1 MRLIRAILGAVVV
14 AALLVQPLAALAI
27 DHSRRLVHYTH
38 QRWIEGSEAPAPV
51 LAMAQGRDGFL
62 WLATGEGLFRF
73 DGINFEA
80 IRPEDRAAQDDQP
93 STVLVARNGDVWTSF
108 EGTRR
113 FAVYRQGKLNLIRA
127 PAAPDRIMA
136 LAEGSEGSIWALTA
150 EHAASVLQFYKG
162 RWRRFG
168 AAQGIP
174 RDDALSMLVATDG
187 ALWISLSSSVI
198 RLAPGAKRFEL
209 VRETPRANGT
219 ISLDPAGRIWLSEKH
234 GSYPITGVGGIGSPP
249 PLHFPYRTDAS
260 QIRGAPM
267 FDRAGNLWIAT
278 RYGGVQR
285 VALPDPSGP
294 RSQTA
299 AEARLEV
306 FRARDG
312 LSSDVTYQALED
324 REGNVWIGS
333 ENGLDKFRPA
343 TLQFE
348 PALTAPAAF
357 GDKLTEASDG
367 SVYIG
372 QSKTIYRVAPGGEPK
387 PILQNVHEP
396 QSICE
401 APDGA
406 IWVGF
411 ATYMIV
417 MKAGRIRKIGN
428 RPASHSIIYDCAFDA
443 RGDFWFSAGGG
454 GVHRYHDGLWEAMF
468 VPVGA
473 NNIDLTTMVRD
484 SRGRLVV
491 QWDRSRLAWIDYPA
505 RSFIHLDFGAA
516 KPEPITLYAAANGD
530 VLAGGRFGLSRFRA
544 GTVQTRWAD
553 PLSLNSRING
563 IVRTPGGDVWL
574 AYPKALVRIRSRDVE
589 RFFSDRAF
597 SPPVLSL
604 GLSDGLTSR
613 PHSHS
618 QRAMVRG
625 GDGRLWIATETDTLW
640 MDPDHI
646 VRNIRPPGLAIKSL
660 VADTHF
666 HRDPASL
673 GLKAATANIEIDFAA
688 LSMADPK
695 RVNVRYML
703 EGFDRSWLDP
713 GVRRQAF
720 YTNLP
725 PGKYRFRV
733 IAANDEGVWNRVGAS
748 VAFEIPPTF
757 FQSRWFLVLCLMLT
771 LALLWLAYR
780 LRVAQLT
787 QAMQARLEERLGER
801 ERIARELHDTL
812 LQSVQGLI
820 LRFQSVA
827 NKMSAKEPT
836 RMHLESALAR
846 ADEIVAEGRDQVRDL
861 RVAEPPD
868 ELLHLLKKRAAAA
881 DFDPSVPIRIV
892 VEGKPRLVHPLISA
906 EIGRIASEALFNVAR
921 HAKASAVEITLHF
934 AARRLGLQI
943 RDDGVGLPAEV
954 LEKGHK
960 PGHFGLVGM
969 RERAERIGGTF
980 SIDSPLGN
988 GCTVTM
994 TLPARLAFA
1003 DRPSRRRRFGLFPR
1017 TKGVS
1022 HD

>member
-1 MRLIRAILGAVVV
+1 MRLIRAILGVAVI
-14 AALLVQPLAALAI
+14 AAMLVQPFAALAI
-27 DHSRRLVHYTH
+27 GHSRRLAHYTH

-80 IRPEDRAAQDDQP
+80 IRPEEHGAQDDRP
-93 STVLVARNGDVWTSF
+93 STVLVARNGDVWTNF
-108 EGTRR
+108 EGSRR
-113 FAVYRQGKLNLIRA
+113 FAVYRGGRLNLIRA

-136 LAEGSEGSIWALTA
+136 LAEGAEGSIWALTA

-168 AAQGIP
+168 AAQGVP
-174 RDDALSMLVATDG
+174 RDDALNMVVAADG
-187 ALWISLSSSVI
+187 ALWVSLCNSII
-198 RLAPGAKRFEL
+198 RLAPGTERFEL
-209 VRETPRANGT
+209 VRETPRANGE
-219 ISLDPAGRIWLSEKH
+219 ISLDPAGRIWLSEKR
-234 GSYPITGVGGIGSPP
+234 GSYPITGTGGVGSPP
-249 PLHFPYRTDAS
+249 PLRMPYRTDAS

-278 RYGGVQR
+278 RYAGVQR
-285 VALPDPSGP
+285 VPRPDPSGP
-294 RSQTA
+294 PSHAAAQTQ
-299 AEARLEV
+299 LES
-306 FRARDG
+306 FRAPDG

-324 REGNVWIGS
+324 REGNVWVGS
-333 ENGLDKFRPA
+333 ENGLDRFRPA

-357 GDKLTEASDG
+357 GDKLMEASDG

-372 QSKTIYRVAPGGEPK
+372 QSRTIYRVAPGGEPK
-387 PILQNVHEP
+387 PILRNVHEP

-406 IWVGF
+406 IWIGF
-411 ATYMIV
+411 ATYMAV

-428 RPASHSIIYDCAFDA
+428 RPVSHSIIYDCAFDK

-454 GVHRYHDGLWEAMF
+454 GVHRYHNGRWEAIF
-468 VPVGA
+468 LPVGA
-473 NNIDLTTMVRD
+473 NNVDLTTMVRD

-491 QWDRSRLAWIDYPA
+491 QWDTHRLAWIDYPA
-505 RSFIHLDFGAA
+505 RNLLRINFGAA
-516 KPEPITLYAAANGD
+516 KPEPMTLYAAANGD

-544 GTVQTRWAD
+544 GAVQTRWAD
-553 PLSLNSRING
+553 PLSANSRING
-563 IVRTPGGDVWL
+563 IVRTPGGDMWL

-589 RFFSDRAF
+589 RFFADRAF

-618 QRAMVRG
+618 QRALERG
-625 GDGRLWIATETDTLW
+625 GDGRIWVATETGTLW

-646 VRNIRPPGLAIKSL
+646 VRNVRPPDLAIKSL
-660 VADTHF
+660 VADMQF

-703 EGFDRSWLDP
+703 EGFDRAWLDP

-757 FQSRWFLVLCLMLT
+757 FQSRWFLALCLTLT

-780 LRVAQLT
+780 LRVAQLAR
-787 QAMQARLEERLGER
+787 AMQARLEERLGER

-827 NKMSAKEPT
+827 NKMPAKEPP

-846 ADEIVAEGRDQVRDL
+846 ADEIIAEGRDRVRDL
-861 RVAEPPD
+861 RADEPPD
-868 ELLHLLKKRAAAA
+868 GLPHLLKKRAAAA
-881 DFDPSVPIRIV
+881 GFDPSVPIRIV
-892 VEGKPRLVHPLISA
+892 IEGKPRPVHPLISV

-921 HAKASAVEITLHF
+921 HAKASTVEITLQF
-934 AARRLGLQI
+934 AARQLGLEI
-943 RDDGVGLPAEV
+943 RDDGVGLPADV
-954 LEKGHK
+954 LERGNK

-980 SIDSPLGN
+980 AIDSRPGS
-988 GCTVTM
+988 GCTVTV

-1003 DRPSRRRRFGLFPR
+1003 DQQSRRRRRFRFFPR
-1017 TKGVS
+1017 TK
-1022 HD
+1022 